1 MNIQCKINN
10 QNNCKNM
17 NDYIM
22 ESHLE
27 ISTAIWSYLFHIPPQ
42 RSMNNQLEMLRK
54 KSYRQFWFWH
64 WFPYLRKSMEMLKEI
79 SHACGLAWGG
89 WNTFERL
96 KKVAMHIFMNNLSNF
111 SKLCFKYIILLAQIH
126 IRNTCSFLARNSIGV
141 IEHKSTHTMTYPF
154 VLAFQSP
161 RNESCFRFHID
172 QNNSEDFK
180 YPPTSQLWLNL
191 LLCGALSLLW
201 IPTGFILVVSKPNSK
216 LSEVCGWYYRIDSSY
231 NSLTLLW

>member
-1 MNIQCKINN
+1 M
-10 QNNCKNM
+10 
-17 NDYIM
+17 
-22 ESHLE
+22 
-27 ISTAIWSYLFHIPPQ
+27 
-42 RSMNNQLEMLRK
+42 
-54 KSYRQFWFWH
+54 
-64 WFPYLRKSMEMLKEI
+64 
-79 SHACGLAWGG
+79 
-89 WNTFERL
+89 
-96 KKVAMHIFMNNLSNF
+96 
-111 SKLCFKYIILLAQIH
+111 AQIH

-154 VLAFQSP
+154 ALAFQSP

-231 NSLTLLW
+231 NSLFCDKNNYSEIPRWWIWDQHTVIGYRWTGRKRIGSTLSG